1 MMSIEGESTRNRQP
15 QADARA

>member
-1 MMSIEGESTRNRQP
+1 MSIEGESTRNRQP

>member
-1 MMSIEGESTRNRQP
+1 MSIEGESTGNRQP